1 MPVVQEY
8 VNLIGVPEGI
18 DLIAVATSID
28 RARDNYPPHDWLASE
43 GWSETQL
50 YDLDK
55 EIATAYGLNA
65 FPYWVFLDKDLNV
78 VARRTGNLPQDQVGQ
93 LLTALALQ
101 SR

>member
-1 MPVVQEY
+1 MYLRQYVLLQSHLQE
-8 VNLIGVPEGI
+8 VKESRI
-18 DLIAVATSID
+18 D
-28 RARDNYPPHDWLASE
+28 E
-43 GWSETQL
+43 

>member
-1 MPVVQEY
+1 MA
-8 VNLIGVPEGI
+8 LR
-18 DLIAVATSID
+18 ASATSSD
-28 RARDNYPPHDWLASE
+28 RGRDNYPPHDWVSNE
-43 GWSETQL
+43 VWSETQL